1 MYRTQ
6 KHRCVDGNIAFFL
19 HMLPPSTVG
28 AWLEL
33 VVELPCRSAWNQSV
47 SIIFPF
53 IPTGGNDV
61 FFPLKKPFV
70 SWFKLREWCV
80 HSSRLFPFHMLQSY
94 TALAFTHVTRP
105 EVASG
110 GRFPFMHSRTD
121 AAMPYLSPPPDS
133 SLNLSRPTR
142 EPYSLLFLFATAN
155 NQFLPLQDEGDGY
168 PISIPSCSLSP
179 LLS

>member
-47 SIIFPF
+47 SIVFPF
-53 IPTGGNDV
+53 IPPRAMMYFFRWGG
-61 FFPLKKPFV
+61 PFV

-94 TALAFTHVTRP
+94 TAQTFTHVTRP

-110 GRFPFMHSRTD
+110 GRLPFMHSRTD

-142 EPYSLLFLFATAN
+142 EPYSLLFC
-155 NQFLPLQDEGDGY
+155 LPLRTINFFLCRMKEMDTRSRY
-168 PISIPSCSLSP
+168 PAAA
-179 LLS
+179 

>member
-1 MYRTQ
+1 
-6 KHRCVDGNIAFFL
+6 
-19 HMLPPSTVG
+19 MLPPSTVG

-94 TALAFTHVTRP
+94 TAPTFTHVTRP

-110 GRFPFMHSRTD
+110 GRLPFMHSRTD
-121 AAMPYLSPPPDS
+121 TAMPYLSPPPDS

-179 LLS
+179 LLSFANLKAGH